1 MIAPT
6 LGHVKK
12 SNYKEYFAWFEDV
25 SSSETFSANIII
37 IRHCTG
43 EKHMFLF
50 SVQGSP
56 NSVKKYN
63 LCIFLALCIFLVLLT
78 GSCCENFED
87 FPCAAFE
94 NTKFKKVV
102 LLFPYLDLYE

>member
-56 NSVKKYN
+56 NSVKN
-63 LCIFLALCIFLVLLT
+63 ITFVFSWPNQNVLLT
-78 GSCCENFED
+78 GSCCENFDD